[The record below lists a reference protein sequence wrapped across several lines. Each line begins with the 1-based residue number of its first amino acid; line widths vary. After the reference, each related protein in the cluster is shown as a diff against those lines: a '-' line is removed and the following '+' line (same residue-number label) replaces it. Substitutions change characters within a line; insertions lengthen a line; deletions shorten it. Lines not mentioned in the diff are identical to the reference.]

1 MSSSTA
7 STIRPIIRNAPQ
19 PAFAVLGAISFCHLL
34 NDMMQALLISLYPM
48 LKSGFDLSFG
58 QIGVLSLVYQMTAS
72 LLQPLIGAATDRRPM
87 PYSLSMGMVST
98 GSGLLLLATASNYP
112 MLLAGATL
120 LGIGSSVFH
129 PEASRIARLASG
141 GRHGLAQSMFQ
152 VGGNFGQSLGPLLT
166 AFVVLPHGQ
175 GSLAWFCLAALTA
188 MTLLGVLGRW
198 YQLRLA
204 ARGPVARKA
213 ATASGLPAR
222 QVAGAVAI
230 LLALMFSKF
239 IYMASMGNYY
249 VFYLMDRFGLT
260 QAQSQVDLFVFMG
273 AGVVGILIG
282 GPVGDRIGPRRV
294 IWGSILGV
302 LPFTLAL
309 PYAGLATT
317 VVLSAVIGLV
327 LSSAFSAI
335 VVYAQE
341 LLPGRVGM
349 ISGLFFGLA
358 FGLGGIGAAAMGW
371 LADATS
377 VSTVFELCAF
387 LPAIGLLAGFLP
399 RLARG

>member
-1 MSSSTA
+1 MSTTTA
-7 STIRPIIRNAPQ
+7 ASPATMIRPALQ
-19 PAFAVLGAISFCHLL
+19 PAYGVLGAISFCHLL
-34 NDMMQALLISLYPM
+34 NDMMQALLISLYPI
-48 LKSGFDLSFG
+48 LKTGFDLSFG
-58 QIGVLSLVYQMTAS
+58 QIGVLSLVYQLTAS

-98 GSGLLLLATASNYP
+98 GSGLLLLAGASTYP
-112 MLLAGATL
+112 VLLAGAMF

-141 GRHGLAQSMFQ
+141 GRHGLAQSVFQ
-152 VGGNFGQSLGPLLT
+152 VGGNFGQALGPLLM
-166 AFVVLPHGQ
+166 AFVVLPHGK

-204 ARGPVARKA
+204 TRVSVQRRA
-213 ATASGLPAR
+213 APASVLPAR
-222 QVAGAVAI
+222 RVAWAIGI

-239 IYMASMGNYY
+239 VYMASMGNYY
-249 VFYLMDRFGLT
+249 VFYLMEHFGLT
-260 QAQSQVDLFVFMG
+260 QAQAQVDLFVFLG

-282 GPVGDRIGPRRV
+282 GPIGDRIGPRRV

-309 PYAGLATT
+309 PHAGLNAT
-317 VVLSAVIGLV
+317 VALSVVIGLV

-341 LLPGRVGM
+341 LVPGRVGM

-358 FGLGGIGAAAMGW
+358 FGVGGVAAAAMGW

-377 VSTVFELCAF
+377 VRTVFELCAF

-399 RLARG
+399 RMSRG